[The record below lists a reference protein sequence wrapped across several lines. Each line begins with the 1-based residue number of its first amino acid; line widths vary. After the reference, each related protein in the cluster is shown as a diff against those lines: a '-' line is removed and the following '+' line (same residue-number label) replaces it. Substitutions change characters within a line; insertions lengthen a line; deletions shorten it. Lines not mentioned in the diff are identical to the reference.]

1 MCEEQEEAL
10 SCFFGYSVAE
20 VVQKFNGDADDDDVT
35 SLHKRN
41 L

>member
-1 MCEEQEEAL
+1 M
-10 SCFFGYSVAE
+10 FFGYSVEE
-20 VVQKFNGDADDDDVT
+20 VVQIFNGDDDDDDDVT